1 MDGVG
6 WHEMGWHEMG
16 WCEME
21 NKNTI
26 ELFKVSIFFSIDTLE
41 VSQISYRGRS
51 PPRSLIAQK

>member
-21 NKNTI
+21 KKNTI
-26 ELFKVSIFFSIDTLE
+26 ELSKVSIFFSIDTLAGLE
-41 VSQISYRGRS
+41 IKKNVWSQICD
-51 PPRSLIAQK
+51 

>member
-21 NKNTI
+21 KKNTI
-26 ELFKVSIFFSIDTLE
+26 KLSKVSIFLSIDTLE
-41 VSQISYRGRS
+41 VS
-51 PPRSLIAQK
+51 

>member
-21 NKNTI
+21 KKNTI
-26 ELFKVSIFFSIDTLE
+26 EFFQG
-41 VSQISYRGRS
+41 VYFF
-51 PPRSLIAQK
+51 

>member
-21 NKNTI
+21 KKNTI
-26 ELFKVSIFFSIDTLE
+26 ELSKVSIVFSIDTLE
-41 VSQISYRGRS
+41 VS
-51 PPRSLIAQK
+51 

>member
-21 NKNTI
+21 KKNTI
-26 ELFKVSIFFSIDTLE
+26 ELSKVSIFCSIDTLE
-41 VSQISYRGRS
+41 VS
-51 PPRSLIAQK
+51 

>member
-21 NKNTI
+21 KKNTI
-26 ELFKVSIFFSIDTLE
+26 ELSKVSIFL
-41 VSQISYRGRS
+41 V
-51 PPRSLIAQK
+51 